1 MFFIIT
7 ILATNTPLNAKI
19 NKVKSEIPNIT
30 NLAANASLKA
40 KINEDKGWIPKIT
53 NLATTT
59 TALIYVENKI
69 HNVRNLVKKKNW
81 L

>member
-7 ILATNTPLNAKI
+7 ILATNTPFNAKI

-53 NLATTT
+53 YLATT

-69 HNVRNLVKKKNW
+69 DNVRNLVKKNW

>member
-7 ILATNTPLNAKI
+7 ILATNTPFNAKI